1 MPAIDPRSVPTQ
13 SFDWGSIKWLVSA
26 ATNPE
31 AGVTFGQVIMQPG
44 EGHGRHNHPGA
55 AEILYVVAGTGEQM
69 VDDEKP
75 FAVGPGDSIY
85 IGPDVYHSTQ
95 NTGWTPMHVLAIYSP
110 AGPEQ
115 ALEELPDFMELAPG
129 ATPVFRRAQAAE

>member
-1 MPAIDPRSVPTQ
+1 MSAIDPSSVPTQ

-31 AGVTFGQVIMQPG
+31 AGVTFGVVIMQPG

-55 AEILYVVAGTGEQM
+55 AEILYVVAGRGEQM
-69 VDDEKP
+69 VDDGEP

-85 IGPDVYHSTQ
+85 IGPDVFHSTQ
-95 NTGWTPMHVLAIYSP
+95 NTGWEPMHVLAIYSP
-110 AGPEQ
+110 AGPERL
-115 ALEELPDFMELAPG
+115 LEELPDFRELAPG
-129 ATPVFRRAQAAE
+129 AAPVFRRAE